1 VASTTQPAVTL
12 HFHPD
17 WPHGDGL
24 VIESMARD
32 GVYAP
37 QWVTGVSNGLLD
49 TQRDGHRWRWES
61 RLFDGR
67 YDEEPPE
74 ARPVYGS
81 WNRHSDRYGGS
92 PRFGSAYLRLTEDA
106 ALRASYCWP
115 DSFTEPDDRGGP
127 EDRARLSA
135 LADAGG
141 HSEDPL
147 DDYVEAQVH
156 GGLRLDRDV
165 AAVVLDP
172 CHADGL
178 VRAAADALGVPV
190 EVHGGYRVATADLPE
205 DYRGPAPL
213 ALARALGDHLT
224 PDAVAAA
231 RRTGA
236 HDPQTV
242 KQVWH
247 LLARFGRAWS

>member
-1 VASTTQPAVTL
+1 MPAVTL

-17 WPHGDGL
+17 WPHGEGL
-24 VIESMARD
+24 VLESMARD

-49 TQRDGHRWRWES
+49 TERTGLRWRWES

-67 YDEEPPE
+67 YDDLPAS

-81 WNRHSDRYGGS
+81 WNRRDDGYGGS
-92 PRFGSAYLRLTEDA
+92 PRFGSAYLRLTAEVA
-106 ALRASYCWP
+106 ERSTYCWP
-115 DSFTEPDDRGGP
+115 DSFLEPADRGGP
-127 EDRARLSA
+127 EERDRLVA

-147 DDYVEAQVH
+147 DDYVETQVH
-156 GGLRLDRDV
+156 GGVRLDRDV
-165 AAVVLDP
+165 AARVLDP
-172 CHADGL
+172 CLADGR
-178 VRAAADALGVPV
+178 VRRAAEALGVPV
-190 EVHGGYRVATADLPE
+190 ELHDGYRVRTADLPE
-205 DYRGPAPL
+205 DYRGPAPRDL
-213 ALARALGDHLT
+213 ALALGPELT
-224 PDAVAAA
+224 PDFVAAA